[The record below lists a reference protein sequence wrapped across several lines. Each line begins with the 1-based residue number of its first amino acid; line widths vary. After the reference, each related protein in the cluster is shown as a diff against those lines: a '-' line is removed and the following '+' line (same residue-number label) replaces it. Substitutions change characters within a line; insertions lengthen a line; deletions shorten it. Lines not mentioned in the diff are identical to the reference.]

1 MKLPTTVDQRFIEY
15 DDSLKTKK
23 SNSQVKFK
31 MMKTKRRAFMSINQ
45 TVLQNDTHVLPEP

>member
-1 MKLPTTVDQRFIEY
+1 MKLPTAVDQRFIEY

-45 TVLQNDTHVLPEP
+45 SNQNDTHVLPEP